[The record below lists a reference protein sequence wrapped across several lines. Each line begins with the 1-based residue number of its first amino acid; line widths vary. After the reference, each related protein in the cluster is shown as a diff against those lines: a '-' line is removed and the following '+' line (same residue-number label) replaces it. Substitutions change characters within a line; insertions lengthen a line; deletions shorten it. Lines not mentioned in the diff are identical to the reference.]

1 MNTPNIKV
9 LFEHNTAEVL
19 GDETGVTGALLRD
32 NKGTE
37 PKSTSP
43 ASSWRSGTIPTRRFS
58 QTNWN
63 STPKVYQNRS
73 GQLPH
78 QLEGVFAA
86 GDVQDPHYRQAI
98 TAAGSG
104 CMAALDC
111 ERFLLQ

>member
-37 PKSTSP
+37 TKIDI
-43 ASSWRSGTIPTRRFS
+43 AGFFVAIGHHPTRRFS

-63 STPKVYQNRS
+63 STPKVIS
-73 GQLPH
+73 KP
-78 QLEGVFAA
+78 
-86 GDVQDPHYRQAI
+86 
-98 TAAGSG
+98 
-104 CMAALDC
+104 
-111 ERFLLQ
+111 